1 MEIGESSAAGAARET
16 LEEANAAVKI
26 LGPYAHWDI
35 PVIGQVRR
43 EYHLDRHNVQ
53 MELHGNPQCAY
64 KATAVMQCLTLLSGD
79 VSAATCTDF
88 GHAEG
93 LVV

>member
-16 LEEANAAVKI
+16 LEEANAAVNI

-35 PVIGQVRR
+35 PVIGQVGR
-43 EYHLDRHNVQ
+43 EYHLDRYNVQ
-53 MELHGNPQCAY
+53 LAARQP
-64 KATAVMQCLTLLSGD
+64 AVCIQRHRCHAMSCFVIRDL
-79 VSAATCTDF
+79 SAATCTGF

-93 LVV
+93 LVG